1 MMKRI
6 FYLGLMV
13 GMMHAMSCIDEISI
27 PVNATKDNVNISAVI
42 SDTLEVQKV
51 SIAKTITVGKDAPVD
66 GAPVSSAKVFVTSTQ
81 GEKFIF
87 LESKTKG
94 IYESTFQIVPGRPYR
109 LEIELQYGRK
119 YLSTY
124 KSAEKISLPFS
135 VFTKLNSKTIL
146 SSNNTITTVSQVGA
160 YINSNLQSNGKPL
173 KAIYRVT
180 GEYVVTEFY
189 LMILNPR
196 TCYARENLDYNNLA
210 AFDGADYPGGKLQ
223 EVNLIN
229 TLADFRFFDTYC
241 FHVDQYIVD
250 DDTYT
255 YFNQLNK
262 LLNKDNSLFAVP
274 PGRIKGN
281 ITNPDNPS
289 EDISGYFFIGSKSG
303 IKHFTNANKLG
314 AHVNAMCMDP
324 LRTIRRFSDFP
335 ACYDC
340 LLLPNSQRT
349 KPPYWP

>member
-1 MMKRI
+1 MMKRF
-6 FYLGLMV
+6 FYLGWIV
-13 GMMHAMSCIDEISI
+13 VMMHSISCVDEISV
-27 PVNATKDNVNISAVI
+27 PVNSTKDNINISAVI
-42 SDTLEVQKV
+42 SDTLELQKV
-51 SIAKTITVGKDAPVD
+51 SITKTITVGKDAPVD
-66 GAPVSSAKVFVTSTQ
+66 GSPVSSAKVFVTSTQ
-81 GEKFIF
+81 GDKFIF
-87 LESKTKG
+87 LEGKIKG
-94 IYESTFQIVPGRPYR
+94 SYESTFQITPGRPYR
-109 LEIELQYGRK
+109 LEVELQDGRK
-119 YLSTY
+119 YVSSY
-124 KSAEKISLPFS
+124 KSTEKTSPSFN
-135 VFTKLNSKTIL
+135 VVARLNTKTIL
-146 SSNNTITTVSQVGA
+146 NSNNTITTVTEVGA
-160 YINSNLQSNGKPL
+160 FINSTLMANGKPL

-196 TCYARENLDYNNLA
+196 TCYAKENLDYNNLA

-223 EVNLIN
+223 EINLIN

-241 FHVDQYIVD
+241 FHIDQYIVD

-281 ITNPDNPS
+281 ITNPDDPS
-289 EDISGYFFIGSKSG
+289 EDISGYFFVGSKSG
-303 IKHFTNANKLG
+303 IKYFTNANKLG

-340 LLLPNSQRT
+340 LLLPNSQRA
-349 KPPYWP
+349 KPSYWP